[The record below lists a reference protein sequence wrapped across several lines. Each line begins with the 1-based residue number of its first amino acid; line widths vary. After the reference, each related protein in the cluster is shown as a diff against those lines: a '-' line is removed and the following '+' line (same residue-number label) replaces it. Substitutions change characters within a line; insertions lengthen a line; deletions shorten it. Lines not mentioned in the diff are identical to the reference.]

1 MPSYSGLYNG
11 VYGEDHALQSQSVAK
26 GNAQAS
32 LSKLFANRLYG
43 RASTR
48 ELLITLIGAAAGDTA
63 ASSHKRVQ
71 ANADQENNVQGGL
84 RTIETFEAVNRV
96 TTATDEAM
104 FETALE
110 QSSKP
115 TYVDDEAGVGGG
127 GKLGY

>member
-11 VYGEDHALQSQSVAK
+11 VHGEDHELLSQSVAK
-26 GNAQAS
+26 GNAQVA
-32 LSKLFANRLYG
+32 LSRVFANRLYG

-48 ELLITLIGAAAGDTA
+48 ALLKALIGAAAGGS
-63 ASSHKRVQ
+63 ASSTHQRVQ

-84 RTIETFEAVNRV
+84 RTIETFTAVNRV
-96 TTATDEAM
+96 TTATDETM
-104 FETALE
+104 FENALD